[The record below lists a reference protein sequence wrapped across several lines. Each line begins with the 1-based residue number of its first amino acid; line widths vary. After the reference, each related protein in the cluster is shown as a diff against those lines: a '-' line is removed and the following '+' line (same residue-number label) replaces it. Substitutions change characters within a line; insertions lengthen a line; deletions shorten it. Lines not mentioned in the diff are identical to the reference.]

1 VSLHLEDVKKSYR
14 EPDGH
19 VLHILDVPA
28 FAVRR
33 GEQMLLVGP
42 SGCGKTTLLH
52 VIAGISR
59 ADAGTI
65 RIDGIDIVRLS
76 EPARDRFRAA
86 KIGYIFQTFNLL
98 PAFTALENVLLGM
111 TFARGRKDR
120 ARAED
125 LLDRVGLKHRASH
138 KPTALSVGEQQRV
151 AVARALA
158 NRPSLIL
165 ADEPTAN
172 VDRGNQ
178 QQIVDLIRTT
188 CREEQVTLVMVT
200 HSMEVAEQFDRV
212 DRLDEINRVATAAT
226 QVGTSA

>member
-1 VSLHLEDVKKSYR
+1 VVILQLENVKKSYR

-19 VLHILDVPA
+19 LLHILN
-28 FAVRR
+28 VRQFSVDR
-33 GEQMLLVGP
+33 GEQMVLVGP

-59 ADAGTI
+59 ADEGAV
-65 RIDGIDIVRLS
+65 RIDGVDIVRLS
-76 EPARDRFRAA
+76 EAARDRFRAA

-98 PAFTALENVLLGM
+98 PGFTALENVLLGM

-120 ARAED
+120 SRARE
-125 LLDRVGLKHRASH
+125 LLERVGLAQRAAH
-138 KPTALSVGEQQRV
+138 KPAALSVGEQQRV

-172 VDRGNQ
+172 VDLANQ
-178 QQIVDLIRTT
+178 KQVVDLIRQT
-188 CREEQVTLVMVT
+188 CREEQVALVLVT
-200 HSMEVAEQFDRV
+200 HSLEVAEQFDRV
-212 DRLDEINRVATAAT
+212 DRLEDINRIGTAA
-226 QVGTSA
+226 